1 MTGFPTGRSVSKW
14 IAAGIGIAAGAYATY
29 VGLAWYRYGHVTAAA
44 NRDGPDPLLE
54 RFMPTYDVA
63 ERHHIH
69 IAAPADITLAVARD
83 QDLFRSRMVRAIFR
97 GRELVLGST
106 RDDQERPRGLLALVR
121 SLGWGVL
128 AVSGREIVV
137 GAVTKPWEADVKF
150 HALPSADFATFSDPG
165 YVKIA
170 WTLRADPVGPNESIF
185 RTETR
190 AAATDAPS
198 RSKFRRYWALFSPR
212 ILIIRR
218 MSLGPLKAEAERRA
232 RQLRHVAQQNEL
244 QRAG

>member
-1 MTGFPTGRSVSKW
+1 MTTFAVGRSIAKW

-29 VGLAWYRYGHVTAAA
+29 VGLAWHRYGQVTAAA
-44 NRDGPDPLLE
+44 NRDEADPLLD

-63 ERHHIH
+63 ERHHVR

-83 QDLFRSRMVRAIFR
+83 QDLLQSRTVRAIFR

-106 RDDQERPRGLLALVR
+106 PDDQVRPRGLLALVQ

-128 AVSGREIVV
+128 AEVAGREIVV

-150 HALPSADFATFSDPG
+150 HALPPADFAAFSDPD

-170 WTLRADPVGPNESIF
+170 WTLRADPIGPNESIF
-185 RTETR
+185 RTETG
-190 AAATDAPS
+190 AAATDAGS
-198 RSKFRRYWALFSPR
+198 RSKFRRYWALFSPG

-218 MSLGPLKAEAERRA
+218 TSLGPLKTEAELRA
-232 RQLRHVAQQNEL
+232 RESRHVT
-244 QRAG
+244 

>member
-1 MTGFPTGRSVSKW
+1 
-14 IAAGIGIAAGAYATY
+14 
-29 VGLAWYRYGHVTAAA
+29 
-44 NRDGPDPLLE
+44 
-54 RFMPTYDVA
+54 MPTYDVA
-63 ERHHIH
+63 ERHHIQ

-83 QDLFRSRMVRAIFR
+83 QDLFRSRMVRASFR
-97 GRELVLGST
+97 GRELVLAST

-150 HALPSADFATFSDPG
+150 HALPPADFAAFSDPG
-165 YVKIA
+165 YVKIV
-170 WTLRADPVGPNESIF
+170 WTLRADAVGPNESIF

-190 AAATDAPS
+190 VATTDAPS
-198 RSKFRRYWALFSPR
+198 RSKFRRYWAFFSPG

-218 MSLGPLKAEAERRA
+218 MSLGALKAEAVRRA
-232 RQLRHVAQQNEL
+232 RESRHVAQPREL
-244 QRAG
+244 QPVG